1 MNIYA
6 ALVTIALGLLIVLY
20 KFQTPAMA
28 GRQAIT
34 VPALKKHTAT
44 IIMAHGLGDSGAG
57 WVQLAENWRRRGK
70 FEDVKFIFPNAPNI
84 PITINMGMRM
94 PGWYDIVRRREDVR
108 SPPPVQP
115 SQTHNI
121 VARLLTYIPA
131 PDLLQR
137 PEPSSRRT
145 RHPEIEN
152 NPHEHD

>member
-6 ALVTIALGLLIVLY
+6 ALATLTFGLLLVFFKI
-20 KFQTPAMA
+20 QPTTMA

-34 VPALKKHTAT
+34 IPALKKHTAT

-94 PGWYDIVRRREDVR
+94 PGWYDIVRRRDDVR
-108 SPPPVQP
+108 SPLPIQP
-115 SQTHNI
+115 NI
-121 VARLLTYIPA
+121 DTYHDRLLADT
-131 PDLLQR
+131 
-137 PEPSSRRT
+137 
-145 RHPEIEN
+145 
-152 NPHEHD
+152 

>member
-6 ALVTIALGLLIVLY
+6 ALVTIVLGLLLVLY
-20 KFQTPAMA
+20 KFQTPTMA

-70 FEDVKFIFPNAPNI
+70 FEDVKFIFPNAPEI

-94 PGWYDIVRRREDVR
+94 PGWYDIVRRREDVC
-108 SPPPVQP
+108 SPLPTQLK
-115 SQTHNI
+115 QTH
-121 VARLLTYIPA
+121 RGT
-131 PDLLQR
+131 
-137 PEPSSRRT
+137 T
-145 RHPEIEN
+145 
-152 NPHEHD
+152 

>member
-6 ALVTIALGLLIVLY
+6 ALAALVIGLLIVFF
-20 KFQTPAMA
+20 KTQTPTMA

-34 VPALKKHTAT
+34 IPALKKHTAT

-57 WVQLAENWRRRGK
+57 WVSLAENWRRRGK

-108 SPPPVQP
+108 SPLPVRP
-115 SQTHNI
+115 RQTHTI
-121 VARLLTYIPA
+121 FSSLADHDTVYRLHSTTSAKPTTNLASCDREQCSPT
-131 PDLLQR
+131 
-137 PEPSSRRT
+137 
-145 RHPEIEN
+145 
-152 NPHEHD
+152 

>member
-6 ALVTIALGLLIVLY
+6 ALATLIFGFLIVFF
-20 KFQTPAMA
+20 KVQPTNMA

-34 VPALKKHTAT
+34 IPALKKHTAT

-94 PGWYDIVRRREDVR
+94 PGWYDIVRRRDDVR
-108 SPPPVQP
+108 SPPQAP
-115 SQTHNI
+115 TH
-121 VARLLTYIPA
+121 T
-131 PDLLQR
+131 D
-137 PEPSSRRT
+137 T
-145 RHPEIEN
+145 
-152 NPHEHD
+152 

>member
-6 ALVTIALGLLIVLY
+6 ALATLIFGFLIVFF
-20 KFQTPAMA
+20 KVQPTNMA

-34 VPALKKHTAT
+34 IPALKKHTAT

-94 PGWYDIVRRREDVR
+94 PGWYDIVRRRDDVR
-108 SPPPVQP
+108 SPLPIQP
-115 SQTHNI
+115 NI
-121 VARLLTYIPA
+121 DTYHDRLLADT
-131 PDLLQR
+131 
-137 PEPSSRRT
+137 
-145 RHPEIEN
+145 
-152 NPHEHD
+152 